1 MVHVAGYV
9 GAARVTPPVSS
20 DRWRQIEIL
29 YHAALERDPVTRAAF
44 LLDACAN
51 DPELLREV
59 ESLLAQPVKTRS
71 FLASPARR
79 IGDYELIGLLGAG
92 GMGEV
97 YRAHD
102 TRLRR
107 EVAIKILPATFA
119 ADPER
124 VSRFEREARLLASLN
139 HPNIATIHGIE
150 RVDSAPAIIMELV
163 AGETLAERIARGPLR
178 VTDAVAIAR
187 QVAVAL
193 DSAHEKGIVHRDL
206 KPANV
211 KITPDGAVKVLD
223 FGLAKATGAGIAPMA
238 GRADG
243 TVSATTRDGL
253 IIGTP
258 AYMSPEQARGQI
270 VDKRTDIWAFGCVL
284 FEMLTGRAAFM
295 GATVTDILAA
305 VLEREPTWTALPQ
318 AIAPGIVRVIRRCLE
333 KDPRRRLRD
342 IADAAVDLEDG
353 GSLAPAVASR
363 AWRTH
368 TLWASGAILLVALAA
383 WAAWS
388 GAPRSTPQVIRTAL
402 VLSGNQRL
410 VSNANEYPLALSPDG
425 TTLAFVAKDNGEAQ
439 LYVRPLSASEARAI
453 PGTSD
458 AKHPFFS
465 PDGHWIAF
473 FAGGALQKVAVAG
486 GTPLRI
492 VTVPNVSMGGAWG
505 PDGTIV
511 WATRGADLMRVSA
524 AGGVPTALPGSAPA
538 AWPDILPDGKTVLFA
553 TGVAL
558 QGNSAIG
565 AMSLAGGP
573 KRIVART
580 LDSTLEGPAVLGAG
594 AGIAQVRY
602 LSNGVL
608 VYGQSANPGA
618 LRALP
623 FDAATLEP
631 HGPPLPLADSLERA
645 ANGGGVYF
653 AVSRTLLLYATTR
666 DRHRLVWVDRTGAE
680 TPISPDRAAF
690 RDVRLSP
697 DGLQIAVT
705 INDETRRSDVWIY
718 AAEGGTKRRLTAE
731 GHNLRAVWT
740 PDGQRVTFS
749 DGRIVEILANGAGEK
764 QVLIDSPEIR
774 AKIPQGTTA
783 YPTAWARDGVLLFQ
797 ADQREV
803 WAFSRAKIPSLRRLL
818 TVHGDVHHA
827 QVSADGH
834 WIAYA
839 SDESGRSEVYIR
851 PYPDLGEATPVST
864 NGGNVP
870 HWSRTGREIFFR
882 AGDAL
887 MAADIETTPRLRA
900 SPPRHLFGGAYAG
913 AARSPDFDVSLDGK
927 RFVMVKSD
935 EASVLN
941 QLTVVENWAEELK
954 RPTARTEAAD

>member
-1 MVHVAGYV
+1 M
-9 GAARVTPPVSS
+9 TPPVSS
-20 DRWRQIEIL
+20 DRWRRIESL
-29 YHAALERDPVTRAAF
+29 YHAALERDPEARPGF
-44 LLDACAN
+44 LLASCAD

-59 ESLLAQPVKTRS
+59 ESLLRHSARTGS
-71 FLASPARR
+71 LLASPARR
-79 IGDYELIGLLGAG
+79 IGDYELRGLLGVG

-97 YRAHD
+97 YLAHD
-102 TRLRR
+102 SRLHR
-107 EVAIKILPATFA
+107 EVAIKLLPPEFA
-119 ADPER
+119 ADPAR

-150 RVDSAPAIIMELV
+150 RVGSAPAIVMELV

-178 VTDAVAIAR
+178 TSEAVAIAR
-187 QVAVAL
+187 QVAAAL

-206 KPANV
+206 KPANI
-211 KITPDGAVKVLD
+211 KITPDSAVKVLD
-223 FGLAKATGAGIAPMA
+223 FGLAKATGADGAPAA
-238 GRADG
+238 GRIDG
-243 TVSATTRDGL
+243 TVSASTRDGL
-253 IIGTP
+253 IIGTA
-258 AYMSPEQARGQI
+258 AYMSPEQARGHP
-270 VDKRTDIWAFGCVL
+270 VDKRTDIWAFGCIL
-284 FEMLTGRAAFM
+284 FEMLAGRAAFV

-318 AIAPGIVRVIRRCLE
+318 ATAPGILRVIRRCLE

-342 IADAAVDLEDG
+342 IADASVDLEDG

-363 AWRTH
+363 TWRTQ
-368 TLWASGAILLVALAA
+368 TLWASGMILLVALAA
-383 WAAWS
+383 WAAWP
-388 GAPRSTPQVIRTAL
+388 AATQSTPQVIRTAL

-410 VSNANEYPLALSPDG
+410 VSNAYEYPLALSPDG
-425 TTLAFVAKDNGEAQ
+425 ATLAYVAKENGEAQ
-439 LYVRPLSASEARAI
+439 LYVRPLSASDARAI
-453 PGTSD
+453 PGTTD

-465 PDGHWIAF
+465 PNGQWIAF

-524 AGGVPTALPGSAPA
+524 VGGVPTALAGSAPA
-538 AWPDILPDGKTVLFA
+538 AWPHILPDGKTVLFT
-553 TGVAL
+553 TGAAL
-558 QGNSAIG
+558 EGNTAIG
-565 AMSLAGGP
+565 TMSLAGGP

-602 LSNGVL
+602 LSNGFL

-631 HGPPLPLADSLERA
+631 HGTPISLADSVDRA

-666 DRHRLVWVDRTGAE
+666 DRHRLVWVDRSGVE
-680 TPISPDRAAF
+680 TPISADRAGF
-690 RDVRLSP
+690 RNPRLSP

-705 INDETRRSDVWIY
+705 INDETRQSNVWIY
-718 AAEGGTKRRLTAE
+718 AAEGGTKRRLTAD
-731 GHNLRAVWT
+731 GGISVVWT
-740 PDGQRVTFS
+740 PNGQRVTFAAG
-749 DGRIVEILANGAGEK
+749 GRIVEMPADGAGEK
-764 QVLIDSPEIR
+764 QVLMDTAAIR
-774 AKIPQGTTA
+774 AQLPQGTTA
-783 YPTAWARDGVLLFQ
+783 YPTSWAPDDVNLLLQ

-803 WAFSRAKIPSLRRLL
+803 WAFSRAQTPPLRQLL
-818 TVHGDVHHA
+818 TAHGDVHHA

-834 WIAYA
+834 WVAYA
-839 SDESGRSEVYIR
+839 SDESGHSEVYIR
-851 PYPDLGEATPVST
+851 RYPDLGEATPISI
-864 NGGNVP
+864 NGGNLP

-900 SPPRHLFGGAYAG
+900 SPPRLLFGGAYAG
-913 AARSPDFDVSLDGK
+913 AGRSPDFDVSPDGN

-954 RPTARTEAAD
+954 RPPARTQAAD